1 MPLELSEVTRPGVRS
16 LLLVAGLL
24 KELKIANARPV
35 TEAIQ
40 LPLVQGDVNWQTT
53 LVMEE
58 VHMNVTTFLAR
69 EPVHEIPAASP
80 PNLSFF
86 QAAESAAAALGGAA
100 ICAAHRTSL
109 SSFFASFSEFCKMD
123 GLDSAT
129 GKLCGGEFAEKPS
142 EGKEEKTE
150 SCNVEELDNISEEL
164 ASEVSRERQ
173 HLMLMQEQVDKQAHS
188 LQKEVGE
195 IHKTLE
201 QEKTQ
206 RTLVQQKYR
215 DDNENL
221 GESLKSISK
230 ELEELRHLV
239 HNMKTPW
246 MLKMFDNVCGV
257 FKQCSM
263 EGMRYSSLS
272 ST

>member
-150 SCNVEELDNISEEL
+150 SCNVEE
-164 ASEVSRERQ
+164 
-173 HLMLMQEQVDKQAHS
+173 
-188 LQKEVGE
+188 
-195 IHKTLE
+195 
-201 QEKTQ
+201 
-206 RTLVQQKYR
+206 VQQPKWR
-215 DDNENL
+215 RRLLAAGLVGTLLLAALLCKRL
-221 GESLKSISK
+221 GDPSHATCVKAWVS
-230 ELEELRHLV
+230 
-239 HNMKTPW
+239 
-246 MLKMFDNVCGV
+246 
-257 FKQCSM
+257 CSF
-263 EGMRYSSLS
+263 
-272 ST
+272 